1 MALLNVGD
9 LAPEFCL
16 QGTDGKE
23 HRLQD
28 FRGEKLVLYFYPKDN
43 TPGCTQESCDFRDY
57 KNVIEATE
65 AKIVGVSADSLESH
79 EKFINKH
86 DLNFLLLSDVSK
98 TMLAAYG
105 VLKENGGI
113 ARTTYI
119 IDSNGKVAKVYPQVS
134 VAGHVEDII
143 ADLPLIQD

>member
-1 MALLNVGD
+1 MALLKVGD
-9 LAPEFCL
+9 AAPEFCL
-16 QGTDGKE
+16 QGTDGLE

-28 FRGEKLVLYFYPKDN
+28 FRGEKLVLYFYPKDS

-65 AKIVGVSADSLESH
+65 AKIVGVSADSIESH
-79 EKFINKH
+79 EKFISKH
-86 DLNFLLLSDVSK
+86 DLNFLLLSDPSK
-98 TMLAAYG
+98 AMLSAYG

-119 IDSNGKVAKVYPQVS
+119 VDANGKIAKVYPQVS

-143 ADLPLIQD
+143 ADLPLIKD

>member
-1 MALLNVGD
+1 MNLLKVGD
-9 LAPEFCL
+9 VAPEFCL
-16 QGTDGKE
+16 QGSDGKE

-28 FRGEKLVLYFYPKDN
+28 FRDEKLVLYFYPKDS

-65 AKIVGVSADSLESH
+65 AKIVGVSADSIDSH
-79 EKFINKH
+79 KKFIDKH
-86 DLNFLLLSDVSK
+86 DLNFLLLSDPSK
-98 TMLAAYG
+98 TMLTAYG

-119 IDSNGKVAKVYPQVS
+119 IDAKGKIAKVYPQVS

-143 ADLPLIQD
+143 ADLPLIKD